1 MNQIHQYLVIT
12 KTSSAGPFSLG
23 ATGGGTGKPSPQP
36 GLAVRH
42 THCFSPHPS
51 PSPLT
56 VLFLRNQHHSS
67 TPWAGLQCR
76 SCPHPCRLPRP
87 GGGQCPPTCSGAED
101 PQSLA
106 GAACLCSG
114 QGTGLFI
121 HSFIS
126 INPPPARCSLCVL
139 CSCSCWPCSL
149 PWAEPPP
156 WLWSRDLCSAQLQ
169 PCTGAVC
176 CHLELTFPISW
187 VGSIPSDHCCL
198 LSLQLHA
205 GLCDPGWRRPRL
217 LELVFHFL
225 GCWCRVC
232 SW

>member
-1 MNQIHQYLVIT
+1 MA
-12 KTSSAGPFSLG
+12 SA
-23 ATGGGTGKPSPQP
+23 PQP
-36 GLAVRH
+36 AVGLRH
-42 THCFSPHPS
+42 
-51 PSPLT
+51 
-56 VLFLRNQHHSS
+56 
-67 TPWAGLQCR
+67 
-76 SCPHPCRLPRP
+76 
-87 GGGQCPPTCSGAED
+87 

-187 VGSIPSDHCCL
+187 VRSIPSDHCCL

-225 GCWCRVC
+225 GCWYHVC
-232 SW
+232 SDKFKVGPCLGPGAGAPLGAWGASLSPVLLCKEWEYPKVSPQ